1 MLSQQIKDHIILIN
15 SSKYEKF
22 DRYELKYYILNS
34 EIENILKYLSEFM
47 LLDKFCTNFSDNYY
61 SVNSLYFE
69 NHNYY
74 CYRQKFDGLPER
86 RKFRVRFYN
95 DNPSQIY
102 LEVKKKRN
110 FFTEKDRIKI
120 DSHNG
125 ILKKLI
131 MDSNY
136 LKKNVA
142 VDHQQKSEFFYFL
155 HLLSLKPFLWV
166 SYNRLA
172 LTGKFN
178 KGIRITFDRNVCG
191 RKCDLHKFNKNTL
204 TPVNLNLFSRKIIM
218 EIKFR
223 KIMPYWLETFIK
235 EMNIGHRSIS
245 KYALVFENTIGEI

>member
-1 MLSQQIKDHIILIN
+1 MS

-22 DRYELKYYILNS
+22 DRYELKYYLHNS
-34 EIENILKYLSEFM
+34 EFKNILGYLFEFM
-47 LLDKFCTNFSDNYY
+47 ELDKFCSEFEDNHYH
-61 SVNSLYFE
+61 VNSLYFE

-86 RKFRVRFYN
+86 RKFRARFYS

-102 LEVKKKRN
+102 LEVKKKKN

-120 DSHNG
+120 NSHNG
-125 ILKKLI
+125 IFKKLAV
-131 MDSNY
+131 DPSC

-142 VDHQQKSEFFYFL
+142 VDYQKKSEFFYFL

-166 SYNRLA
+166 SYKRLA
-172 LTGKFN
+172 LIGKFN
-178 KGIRITFDRNVCG
+178 KGIRITFDRNVSG
-191 RKCDLHKFNKNTL
+191 AKCDVRKFNRN
-204 TPVNLNLFSRKIIM
+204 NLAPISLSLFYSKIIM